1 MDAMKDKAGKS
12 RASAVTSQQHKLEN
26 NQHKLQAQE
35 ALKEILKPQALY
47 LQQSEQVKKKTL
59 LKIENYR
66 FNDRTKKPFPFAY
79 PMGLDTT

>member
-35 ALKEILKPQALY
+35 ALKEILKPQAL
-47 LQQSEQVKKKTL
+47 
-59 LKIENYR
+59 
-66 FNDRTKKPFPFAY
+66 
-79 PMGLDTT
+79 